1 MYVGPTSQYPR
12 VDEARMDAL
21 YELEVAF
28 RHLPSTDCP
37 AYIVDGLFRNLLAD
51 VTGNTHRAEF
61 CVDKLF
67 PPEGLGL
74 QLGLLE
80 LRAFEMP
87 PNVRMG
93 LLQMLLIRA
102 LVCALWRVPFEGS
115 LIPWGTKLHDR
126 FMLPHFV
133 KQDFLEVLAH
143 LRQSGF
149 EFEAEWFGEHF
160 EFRFPKIGSV
170 SADGVE
176 IELRRALEPW
186 NVLAEETVSGRTVR
200 NVDSSVERVQVK
212 VSGLTADSRYMVAC
226 NGRRVPL
233 HPATEPGFAV
243 GGVRFRARRLSA
255 TMHPT
260 IPVHSPLTFTL
271 IDRRNQRSLCQCVY
285 RIEPP
290 EGREYNG
297 RPVDAT
303 EALARRLERFEVV
316 GSIAP
321 VPIPEEESN
330 PIFPGTLD
338 LRFLPPSPSVRIET
352 QELLP

>member
-1 MYVGPTSQYPR
+1 
-12 VDEARMDAL
+12 
-21 YELEVAF
+21 
-28 RHLPSTDCP
+28 
-37 AYIVDGLFRNLLAD
+37 
-51 VTGNTHRAEF
+51 
-61 CVDKLF
+61 
-67 PPEGLGL
+67 
-74 QLGLLE
+74 
-80 LRAFEMP
+80 
-87 PNVRMG
+87 MG